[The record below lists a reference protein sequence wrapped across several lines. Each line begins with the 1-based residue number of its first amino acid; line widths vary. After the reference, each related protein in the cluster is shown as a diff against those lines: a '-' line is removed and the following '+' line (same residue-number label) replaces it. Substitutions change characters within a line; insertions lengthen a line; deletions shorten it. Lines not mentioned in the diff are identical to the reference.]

1 MTYDLFNI
9 PEWDTLFRSAPSVSR
24 GGGTAERETPASSGS
39 GSLSASGNLPRK
51 ADAGYPAYHD
61 TVPGVDVL
69 IASFKALGQEAR
81 IETFFRGSKPNAA
94 FTPSQVH
101 RYVGGNAP
109 LTSTRR
115 AMTGLERAGVLVKT
129 DVTRQGQYGR
139 PEHAWRLAAETRRA
153 A

>member
-1 MTYDLFNI
+1 
-9 PEWDTLFRSAPSVSR
+9 
-24 GGGTAERETPASSGS
+24 
-39 GSLSASGNLPRK
+39 
-51 ADAGYPAYHD
+51 
-61 TVPGVDVL
+61 VDVV
-69 IASFKALGQEAR
+69 IAAQKALGQEAR

-129 DVTRQGQYGR
+129 DVTVPGPFGR
-139 PEHAWRLAAETRRA
+139 PEHAWRLAAAETRRA